1 MNDYDILRSAEALG
15 IIDLDD
21 IQVQIDMYE
30 KRNTSRCTRIAFG
43 KAKMVTGTP
52 QFLLRKSMEERWCA
66 NLTKKIWRR

>member
-30 KRNTSRCTRIAFG
+30 K
-43 KAKMVTGTP
+43 
-52 QFLLRKSMEERWCA
+52 
-66 NLTKKIWRR
+66 KKRYFSECQH